1 MQPHEQSIFNQ
12 ADGAGC
18 GAGVGSLA
26 IPVMA
31 LAVTVPRAAAILKP
45 VQLLMDLRGMA
56 AFRKSLGMKLVTFL
70 VSFGRVGAPI
80 GALLFRL
87 LDAPMA
93 AGMAGLLTVLFM
105 AQRRLFPPGGRQL
118 NLANM
123 ARMDSIRIAEPA

>member
-1 MQPHEQSIFNQ
+1 MNTQVFNP
-12 ADGAGC
+12 ADGPGC
-18 GAGVGSLA
+18 GAEFGSLA
-26 IPVMA
+26 IPVTA

-105 AQRRLFPPGGRQL
+105 AQRRLFPPGG
-118 NLANM
+118 
-123 ARMDSIRIAEPA
+123 